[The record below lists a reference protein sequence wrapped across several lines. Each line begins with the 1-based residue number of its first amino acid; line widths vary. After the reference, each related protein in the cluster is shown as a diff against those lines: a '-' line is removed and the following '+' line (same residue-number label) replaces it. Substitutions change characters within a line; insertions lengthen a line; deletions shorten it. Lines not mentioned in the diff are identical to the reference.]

1 MAKQIITPVQ
11 KRFSD
16 VDSFMHVNNIWQQSY
31 FDMGKTDFYTTVLGT
46 TGVFDK
52 LRIITASTHTDYYG
66 QVRLMDDIIVTTDV
80 SRIGNKS
87 MTLHQRIMC
96 GDKCL
101 TESSS
106 VMIAFDFD
114 TQHTVAIPDSWREN
128 LEEYLVHSE
137 GLLLLSYRK

>member
-1 MAKQIITPVQ
+1 MAKSLITIVQ

-66 QVRLMDDIIVTTDV
+66 QVRLHDDIVVRTDV
-80 SRIGNKS
+80 SRIGPKS
-87 MTLHQRIMC
+87 MTLHQCIML
-96 GDKCL
+96 GDKVL

-106 VMIAFDFD
+106 VMVAFDFEEQRSVEMPED
-114 TQHTVAIPDSWREN
+114 WRAK
-128 LEEYLVHSE
+128 LAEYLITE
-137 GLLLLSYRK
+137 

>member
-1 MAKQIITPVQ
+1 MNKQLITPVQ

-31 FDMGKTDFYTTVLGT
+31 FDMGKTDFYTQVLGI

-66 QVRLMDDIIVTTDV
+66 QVRLTDDIVVVTDV
-80 SRIGNKS
+80 SRLGNKS

-96 GDKCL
+96 GERCL

-106 VMIAFDFD
+106 VMVAFDFE
-114 TQHTVAIPDSWREN
+114 TQQTVTMPDEWRKA
-128 LEEYLVHSE
+128 LEEYLIRS
-137 GLLLLSYRK
+137 

>member
-1 MAKQIITPVQ
+1 MAKELVTKVQ

-31 FDMGKTDFYTTVLGT
+31 FDMGKTDFYTKVLGI

-52 LRIITASTHTDYYG
+52 LRIITASTHTDYLG
-66 QVRLMDDIIVTTDV
+66 QVRLTDDIVVKTDV

-87 MTLHQRIMC
+87 MTLHQCIML
-96 GDKCL
+96 GDKIL

-106 VMIAFDFD
+106 VMVAFDFE
-114 TQHTVAIPDSWREN
+114 TQQTVPMPEKWKLKLSA
-128 LEEYLVHSE
+128 YLTE
-137 GLLLLSYRK
+137 

>member
-1 MAKQIITPVQ
+1 MAKSLITIVQ

-66 QVRLMDDIIVTTDV
+66 QVRLHDDIVVRTDI
-80 SRIGNKS
+80 SRIGTKS
-87 MTLHQRIMC
+87 MTLHQCIML
-96 GDKCL
+96 GDKVL

-106 VMIAFDFD
+106 VMVAFDFEEQRSVEMPED
-114 TQHTVAIPDSWREN
+114 WRAK
-128 LEEYLVHSE
+128 LAEYLITE
-137 GLLLLSYRK
+137 

>member
-1 MAKQIITPVQ
+1 MAKQLTTPVQ

-31 FDMGKTDFYTTVLGT
+31 FDMGKTEFYTRVLGV

-52 LRIITASTHTDYYG
+52 LRIITASTHTDYWG
-66 QVRLMDDIIVTTDV
+66 QVRLTDDIVVTTDV

-96 GDKCL
+96 GDRCL

-106 VMIAFDFD
+106 VMVAFDFEL
-114 TQHTVAIPDSWREN
+114 QQTVAIPEEWRVK
-128 LEEYLVHSE
+128 LAEYLAES
-137 GLLLLSYRK
+137 K

>member
-1 MAKQIITPVQ
+1 MNKQLITPVQ

-31 FDMGKTDFYTTVLGT
+31 FDMGKTDFYTKVLGI

-52 LRIITASTHTDYYG
+52 LRIITASTHTDYFG
-66 QVRLMDDIIVTTDV
+66 QVRLTDDIVVVTDV
-80 SRIGNKS
+80 SRLGNKS

-96 GDKCL
+96 GERCL

-106 VMIAFDFD
+106 VMVAFDFE
-114 TQHTVAIPDSWREN
+114 TQQTVPMPDEWRRK
-128 LEEYLVHSE
+128 LEEYLIHS
-137 GLLLLSYRK
+137 

>member
-1 MAKQIITPVQ
+1 MARELITPVQ

-31 FDMGKTDFYTTVLGT
+31 FDMGKTEFYTRVLGI

-52 LRIITASTHTDYYG
+52 LRIITASTHTDYLG
-66 QVRLMDDIIVTTDV
+66 QVRLTDDIVVRTDV

-96 GDKCL
+96 GERLL

-106 VMIAFDFD
+106 VMVAFDFEL
-114 TQHTVAIPDSWREN
+114 QQTVPIPEEWRAK
-128 LEEYLVHSE
+128 LAEYLAE
-137 GLLLLSYRK
+137 

>member
-1 MAKQIITPVQ
+1 MAERLITPIQ

-31 FDMGKTDFYTTVLGT
+31 FDMGKTDFYVKVLGIP
-46 TGVFDK
+46 GVFDR
-52 LRIITASTHTDYYG
+52 LRIITASTHTDYMG
-66 QVRLMDDIIVTTDV
+66 QVRLMDDIVVTTNV
-80 SRIGNKS
+80 SRLGNKS

-106 VMIAFDFD
+106 VMVAFDFEEQRSGEMPED
-114 TQHTVAIPDSWREN
+114 WRVK
-128 LEEYLVHSE
+128 LSEYLITE
-137 GLLLLSYRK
+137 

>member
-1 MAKQIITPVQ
+1 MSKYLITPVQ

-31 FDMGKTDFYTTVLGT
+31 FDMGKTDFYNRILGI

-52 LRIITASTHTDYYG
+52 LRIITASTHTDYRG
-66 QVRLMDDIIVTTDV
+66 QVHLMDDIVVRTDV

-87 MTLHQRIMC
+87 MTLHQCIML
-96 GDKCL
+96 GEKVL

-106 VMIAFDFD
+106 VMVAFDFE
-114 TQHTVAIPDSWREN
+114 TQETVPMPDEWRTK
-128 LEEYLVHSE
+128 LSEYLTE
-137 GLLLLSYRK
+137 

>member
-1 MAKQIITPVQ
+1 MAKLLITPVQ

-31 FDMGKTDFYTTVLGT
+31 FDMGKTEFYTKVLGI

-66 QVRLMDDIIVTTDV
+66 QVRLMDDIVVTTDV
-80 SRIGNKS
+80 SRLGNKS
-87 MTLHQRIMC
+87 MTLHQRIMA
-96 GDKCL
+96 GDRCL

-106 VMIAFDFD
+106 VMVAFDFE
-114 TQHTVAIPDSWREN
+114 TQQTVAMPQEWRER
-128 LEEYLVHSE
+128 LSEYLIDNE
-137 GLLLLSYRK
+137 K

>member
-1 MAKQIITPVQ
+1 MAKQLVTLVQ

-31 FDMGKTDFYTTVLGT
+31 FDMGKTDFYVKVLGI

-52 LRIITASTHTDYYG
+52 KRIITASTHTDYFG
-66 QVRLMDDIIVTTDV
+66 QVRLMDDIVVTTDV
-80 SRIGNKS
+80 SRLGNKS

-106 VMIAFDFD
+106 VMVAFDFELQQ
-114 TQHTVAIPDSWREN
+114 TIPMPDEWREK
-128 LEEYLVHSE
+128 LSEYYTGE
-137 GLLLLSYRK
+137 

>member
-1 MAKQIITPVQ
+1 MAKQLVTPVQ

-31 FDMGKTDFYTTVLGT
+31 FDMGKTDFYTKVLGI

-66 QVRLMDDIIVTTDV
+66 QVRLMDDIVVVTDV
-80 SRIGNKS
+80 SRLGNKS
-87 MTLHQRIMC
+87 MTLHQRIMHD
-96 GDKCL
+96 DKCL

-106 VMIAFDFD
+106 VMVAFDFE
-114 TQHTVAIPDSWREN
+114 TQQTVPMPDEWRRK
-128 LEEYLVHSE
+128 LEEYLVQS
-137 GLLLLSYRK
+137 

>member
-1 MAKQIITPVQ
+1 MAKKIITPVQ

-16 VDSFMHVNNIWQQSY
+16 VDSFLHVNNIWQQSY

-52 LRIITASTHTDYYG
+52 LRIITASTHTDYYD
-66 QVRLMDDIIVTTDV
+66 QVRLLDDIVVVTDI
-80 SRIGNKS
+80 SRIGTKS

-96 GDKCL
+96 GEKCL

-106 VMIAFDFD
+106 VMVAFDFEL
-114 TQHTVAIPDSWREN
+114 QKSVAMPEEWRSK
-128 LEEYLVHSE
+128 LEEYLIHS
-137 GLLLLSYRK
+137 

>member
-1 MAKQIITPVQ
+1 MAKQLITPIQ

-31 FDMGKTDFYTTVLGT
+31 FDMGKTDFYGKVLGS

-66 QVRLMDDIIVTTDV
+66 QVRLMDDIVVVTDV
-80 SRIGNKS
+80 SRLGNKS

-106 VMIAFDFD
+106 AMVAFDFE
-114 TQHTVAIPDSWREN
+114 TQQSVAMPEEWRTK
-128 LEEYLVHSE
+128 LREYLIHSE
-137 GLLLLSYRK
+137 D

>member
-1 MAKQIITPVQ
+1 MNKQLITPVQ

-31 FDMGKTDFYTTVLGT
+31 FDMGKTDFYTKVLGV

-52 LRIITASTHTDYYG
+52 LRIITASTHTDYFG
-66 QVRLMDDIIVTTDV
+66 QVRLTDDIVVVTDA
-80 SRIGNKS
+80 SRLGNKS

-96 GDKCL
+96 GERCL

-106 VMIAFDFD
+106 VMVAFDFE
-114 TQHTVAIPDSWREN
+114 TQQTVSMPDEWRRK
-128 LEEYLVHSE
+128 LEEYLIHS
-137 GLLLLSYRK
+137 

>member
-1 MAKQIITPVQ
+1 MVEYLITPVQ

-31 FDMGKTDFYTTVLGT
+31 FDMGKTDFYTKVLGI

-52 LRIITASTHTDYYG
+52 LRIITASTHTDYLG
-66 QVRLMDDIIVTTDV
+66 QVRLTDDIVVKTDV

-87 MTLHQRIMC
+87 MTLHQCIML
-96 GDKCL
+96 GDKIL

-106 VMIAFDFD
+106 VMVAFDFE
-114 TQHTVAIPDSWREN
+114 TQQTVPMP
-128 LEEYLVHSE
+128 EEWKLKLSAYLTE
-137 GLLLLSYRK
+137 

>member
-31 FDMGKTDFYTTVLGT
+31 FDMGKTEFYTQVLGV

-52 LRIITASTHTDYYG
+52 LRIINASTHTDYWG
-66 QVRLMDDIIVTTDV
+66 QVRLTDDIVVVTQV

-87 MTLHQRIMC
+87 MTLHQRIML
-96 GDKCL
+96 GERCL

-106 VMIAFDFD
+106 VMVAFDFE
-114 TQHTVAIPDSWREN
+114 TQQTVAIPDEWRTK
-128 LEEYLVHSE
+128 LEEYLVRS
-137 GLLLLSYRK
+137 

>member
-1 MAKQIITPVQ
+1 MAKQLITPVQ

-31 FDMGKTDFYTTVLGT
+31 FDMGKTEFYTKVLGI

-52 LRIITASTHTDYYG
+52 LRIITASTHTDYLG
-66 QVRLMDDIIVTTDV
+66 QVRLTDDIVVTTDV
-80 SRIGNKS
+80 SRLGNKS
-87 MTLHQRIMC
+87 MTLHQRIML

-106 VMIAFDFD
+106 VMVAFDFE
-114 TQHTVAIPDSWREN
+114 TQQTVAMPQEWRDR
-128 LEEYLVHSE
+128 LTPYLIES
-137 GLLLLSYRK
+137 K

>member
-31 FDMGKTDFYTTVLGT
+31 FDMGKTEFYTQVLGV

-52 LRIITASTHTDYYG
+52 LRIITASTHTDYWG
-66 QVRLMDDIIVTTDV
+66 QVRLTDDIVVVTQV

-87 MTLHQRIMC
+87 MTLHQRIML
-96 GDKCL
+96 GERCL

-106 VMIAFDFD
+106 VMVAFDFE
-114 TQHTVAIPDSWREN
+114 TQQTVAIPDEWRTK
-128 LEEYLVHSE
+128 LEEYLVRS
-137 GLLLLSYRK
+137 

>member
-1 MAKQIITPVQ
+1 MAKKLVTPVQ

-31 FDMGKTDFYTTVLGT
+31 FDMGKTDFYTKVLGI

-52 LRIITASTHTDYYG
+52 LRIITASTHTDYFG
-66 QVRLMDDIIVTTDV
+66 QVRLMDDIVVTTDV
-80 SRIGNKS
+80 SRLGNKS
-87 MTLHQRIMC
+87 MTLHQRIML

-106 VMIAFDFD
+106 VMVAFDFE
-114 TQHTVAIPDSWREN
+114 TQQTVPMPQEWRDK
-128 LEEYLVHSE
+128 LSEYLIDNE
-137 GLLLLSYRK
+137 

>member
-1 MAKQIITPVQ
+1 MNKQLITPVQ

-31 FDMGKTDFYTTVLGT
+31 FDMGKTEFYTQVLGV

-52 LRIITASTHTDYYG
+52 LRIITASTHTDYWG
-66 QVRLMDDIIVTTDV
+66 QVRLTDDIVVVTQV

-87 MTLHQRIMC
+87 MTLHQRIML
-96 GDKCL
+96 GERCL

-106 VMIAFDFD
+106 VMVAFDFE
-114 TQHTVAIPDSWREN
+114 TQQTVAIPDEWRTK
-128 LEEYLVHSE
+128 LEEYLVRS
-137 GLLLLSYRK
+137 

>member
-1 MAKQIITPVQ
+1 MAKQLTTPVQ

-31 FDMGKTDFYTTVLGT
+31 FDMGKTEFYTRVLGV

-52 LRIITASTHTDYYG
+52 LRIITASTHTDYWG
-66 QVRLMDDIIVTTDV
+66 QVRLTDDIVVTTDV

-96 GDKCL
+96 GDRCL
-101 TESSS
+101 TGSSS
-106 VMIAFDFD
+106 VMVAFDFEL
-114 TQHTVAIPDSWREN
+114 QQSVAIPEEWRVK
-128 LEEYLVHSE
+128 LAEYLAES
-137 GLLLLSYRK
+137 K

>member
-1 MAKQIITPVQ
+1 MAKQLITPVQ

-31 FDMGKTDFYTTVLGT
+31 FDMGKTEFYTKVLGI

-52 LRIITASTHTDYYG
+52 LRIITASTHTDYLG
-66 QVRLMDDIIVTTDV
+66 QVRLTDDIVVATDV
-80 SRIGNKS
+80 SRLGNKS
-87 MTLHQRIMC
+87 MTLHQRIML

-106 VMIAFDFD
+106 VMVAFDFE
-114 TQHTVAIPDSWREN
+114 TQQTVPMPQEWRDR
-128 LEEYLVHSE
+128 LTPYLIES
-137 GLLLLSYRK
+137 K

>member
-1 MAKQIITPVQ
+1 MAKQLIPPVQ

-31 FDMGKTDFYTTVLGT
+31 FDMGKTEFYTKVLGI

-66 QVRLMDDIIVTTDV
+66 QVRLMDDIVVTTDV
-80 SRIGNKS
+80 SRLGNKS
-87 MTLHQRIMC
+87 MTLHQRIMA

-106 VMIAFDFD
+106 VMVAFDFE
-114 TQHTVAIPDSWREN
+114 TQQTVAMPQEWRDR
-128 LEEYLVHSE
+128 LSEYLINNKE
-137 GLLLLSYRK
+137 

>member
-1 MAKQIITPVQ
+1 MAKLLIIPVQ

-31 FDMGKTDFYTTVLGT
+31 FDMGKTEFYTKVLGI

-66 QVRLMDDIIVTTDV
+66 QVRLMDDIVVTTDV
-80 SRIGNKS
+80 SRLGNKS
-87 MTLHQRIMC
+87 MTLHQRIMA
-96 GDKCL
+96 GDRCL

-106 VMIAFDFD
+106 VMVAFDFE
-114 TQHTVAIPDSWREN
+114 TQQTVAMPQEWRER
-128 LEEYLVHSE
+128 LSEYLIDNE
-137 GLLLLSYRK
+137 K

>member
-31 FDMGKTDFYTTVLGT
+31 FDMGKTEFYTKVLGV

-52 LRIITASTHTDYYG
+52 LRIITASTHTDYWG
-66 QVRLMDDIIVTTDV
+66 QVRLTDDIVVVTQV

-87 MTLHQRIMC
+87 MTLHQRIML
-96 GDKCL
+96 GERCL

-106 VMIAFDFD
+106 VMVAFDFE
-114 TQHTVAIPDSWREN
+114 TQQTVAIPDEWRTK
-128 LEEYLVHSE
+128 LEEYLVRS
-137 GLLLLSYRK
+137 

>member
-1 MAKQIITPVQ
+1 MAEYLITPVQ

-31 FDMGKTDFYTTVLGT
+31 FDMGKTDFYTKVLGI

-52 LRIITASTHTDYYG
+52 LRIITASTHTDYLG
-66 QVRLMDDIIVTTDV
+66 QVRLTDDIVVKTDV

-87 MTLHQRIMC
+87 MTLHQCIML
-96 GDKCL
+96 GDKIL

-106 VMIAFDFD
+106 VMVAFDFE
-114 TQHTVAIPDSWREN
+114 TQQTVPMP
-128 LEEYLVHSE
+128 EEWKFKLSAYLTE
-137 GLLLLSYRK
+137 